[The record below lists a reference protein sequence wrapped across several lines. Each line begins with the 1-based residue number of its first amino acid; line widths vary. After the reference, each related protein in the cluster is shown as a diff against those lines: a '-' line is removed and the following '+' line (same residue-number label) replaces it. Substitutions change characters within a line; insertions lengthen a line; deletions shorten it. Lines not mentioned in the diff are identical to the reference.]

1 MGNQSF
7 ELNVTITVKTIKSIK
22 PHSSC
27 INSIIRLADNRIAT
41 CSSDKSIKIYDSK
54 FKVQINI
61 LDNISDVISMA
72 QIDNGNIVS
81 ITNKNVLMQFELS
94 KDSYKQI
101 YSIEQEPLYDLPK
114 ICSLSENR
122 FEIQYQSLIAVMKGA
137 DKEPIKLFMNR
148 EYELTSMLYIRD
160 KEILICVSNETT
172 YMFNMSNYQQINVS
186 KQNVLCTAG
195 NSIIQISK
203 EILLV
208 GGYNKITKLN
218 FYTNKIIEKGYKGY
232 VYSFMK
238 MKFGKVLC
246 GCDNGRFGVYN
257 EKSND
262 LVLLATEKKVN
273 ITNLLSIDDSSFIM
287 GAPDGSISIYS
298 Y

>member
-1 MGNQSF
+1 
-7 ELNVTITVKTIKSIK
+7 
-22 PHSSC
+22 
-27 INSIIRLADNRIAT
+27 
-41 CSSDKSIKIYDSK
+41 
-54 FKVQINI
+54 
-61 LDNISDVISMA
+61 MA

-172 YMFNMSNYQQINVS
+172 YMSNMSNYQQINVS

-195 NSIIQISK
+195 ILLFKYRRKFFSLEDIIKLQNLIFIQIK
-203 EILLV
+203 
-208 GGYNKITKLN
+208 
-218 FYTNKIIEKGYKGY
+218 
-232 VYSFMK
+232 
-238 MKFGKVLC
+238 
-246 GCDNGRFGVYN
+246 
-257 EKSND
+257 
-262 LVLLATEKKVN
+262 
-273 ITNLLSIDDSSFIM
+273 
-287 GAPDGSISIYS
+287 
-298 Y
+298 

>member
-137 DKEPIKLFMNR
+137 DKEPINLFMNR

-195 NSIIQISK
+195 ILLFKYRRKFFSLEDIIKLQNLIFIQIK
-203 EILLV
+203 
-208 GGYNKITKLN
+208 
-218 FYTNKIIEKGYKGY
+218 
-232 VYSFMK
+232 
-238 MKFGKVLC
+238 
-246 GCDNGRFGVYN
+246 
-257 EKSND
+257 
-262 LVLLATEKKVN
+262 
-273 ITNLLSIDDSSFIM
+273 
-287 GAPDGSISIYS
+287 
-298 Y
+298 